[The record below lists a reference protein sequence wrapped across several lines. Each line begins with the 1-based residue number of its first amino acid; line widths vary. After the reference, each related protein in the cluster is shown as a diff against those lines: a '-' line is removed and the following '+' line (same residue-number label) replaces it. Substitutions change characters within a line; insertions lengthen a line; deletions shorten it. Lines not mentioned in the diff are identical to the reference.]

1 MEKRRSQKQQQQR
14 QRQSGGTG
22 TAEHALSVYGG
33 INDQR
38 AAGPNTNVIAMRAP
52 GASPMQGGSSQN
64 YSKQSK
70 KQLKNT
76 VKRQL
81 QQLKQ
86 SGGSLGFSDYSSSVP
101 AKPVDTFVSSGSPN
115 TGLGLGLAPSAVG
128 AGSSEPMSM
137 KVGGKKGKKGKKGQ
151 TSQPSQ
157 TSQSSQSSQL
167 GQPDVV
173 GQVAAALA
181 GAATIA
187 SEARNFFTSA
197 DPNADPN
204 AYPNSADDVQT
215 GGQTPLDLFNKVG
228 GKLSKQQLQDFS
240 QQLDKLQQQQQ
251 HQQQQQQQGGVG
263 LNEVIAPLL
272 LLYANQRYAQ
282 GKTAKSNVKSMR
294 RSMRKSRK
302 VRR

>member
-64 YSKQSK
+64 YSKKSK
-70 KQLKNT
+70 KQLQKS
-76 VKRQL
+76 VKHQL

-115 TGLGLGLAPSAVG
+115 TGLGLGLAPPAVG

-137 KVGGKKGKKGKKGQ
+137 KVGGKKGKKSKKGQ

-157 TSQSSQSSQL
+157 TSQSSQSSQPS
-167 GQPDVV
+167 QSSHSDVV

-187 SEARNFFTSA
+187 NEARGFFTSA

-204 AYPNSADDVQT
+204 SDNDAQT

-240 QQLDKLQQQQQ
+240 QQLDKLQQQQ

-272 LLYANQRYAQ
+272 LMYANQRYAQ